1 MDFLILRRRRMDE
14 TLPTMNEK
22 QLFDLIKSVIPDLQS
37 TDQYSYRDAY
47 SPKYDLTIEL
57 KCRQKHYDFLLI
69 EKIKYDKLI
78 KYNRVRYINSTPI
91 GIFSFDLKK
100 IKEPTWYEYVLP
112 KETEFYNRNKIP
124 KIVGM
129 LTISQAEDLTHLLR
143 RI

>member
-1 MDFLILRRRRMDE
+1 
-14 TLPTMNEK
+14 MNEQ
-22 QLFDLIKSVIPDLQS
+22 QLFDLIKSVIPDLKS

-78 KYNRVRYINSTPI
+78 KHNRVRYINSTPI

-100 IKEPTWYEYVLP
+100 IQEPTWYEYVLP

>member
-1 MDFLILRRRRMDE
+1 MDE
-14 TLPTMNEK
+14 TLPTMNEQ

-69 EKIKYDKLI
+69 EKIKYDKLV
-78 KYNRVRYINSTPI
+78 KHNRVRYINSTPI

-100 IKEPTWYEYVLP
+100 IQEPTWYEYVLP

>member
-1 MDFLILRRRRMDE
+1 MDE
-14 TLPTMNEK
+14 TLPTMNE
-22 QLFDLIKSVIPDLQS
+22 QTLFGLIKSVIPDLQS

-57 KCRQKHYDFLLI
+57 KCRHKHYDFLLI

-78 KYNRVRYINSTPI
+78 KHNRVRYINSTPI

-100 IKEPTWYEYVLP
+100 IEEPTWYEYVLP

>member
-1 MDFLILRRRRMDE
+1 MDE

-22 QLFDLIKSVIPDLQS
+22 QLFDLIKSVIPDLKS

-69 EKIKYDKLI
+69 EKIKYDKLV
-78 KYNRVRYINSTPI
+78 KHNRVRYINSTPI

-100 IKEPTWYEYVLP
+100 IQEPTWYEYVLP

>member
-1 MDFLILRRRRMDE
+1 MDE
-14 TLPTMNEK
+14 KLPTMNEN
-22 QLFDLIKSVIPDLQS
+22 QLFDLIKSVIPDLKS

-78 KYNRVRYINSTPI
+78 KHNRVRYINSTPI

-100 IKEPTWYEYVLP
+100 IQEPTWYEYVLP

-129 LTISQAEDLTHLLR
+129 LTISQAEDLSHLLR

>member
-1 MDFLILRRRRMDE
+1 MDE

-69 EKIKYDKLI
+69 EKIKYDKLV
-78 KYNRVRYINSTPI
+78 KHNRVRYINSTPI

-100 IKEPTWYEYVLP
+100 IQEPTWYEYVLP

-129 LTISQAEDLTHLLR
+129 LTISQAEDLSHLLR

>member
-1 MDFLILRRRRMDE
+1 MDE
-14 TLPTMNEK
+14 TLPTMNEQ
-22 QLFDLIKSVIPDLQS
+22 QLFDLIKSAIPDLKP

-78 KYNRVRYINSTPI
+78 KHNRVRYINSTPI
-91 GIFSFDLKK
+91 GIFSFDLKR
-100 IKEPTWYEYVLP
+100 IDEPTWYEYVLP
-112 KETEFYNRNKIP
+112 KQTEFYNRNKIP

-129 LTISQAEDLTHLLR
+129 LTISQAEDLSHLLR

>member
-1 MDFLILRRRRMDE
+1 
-14 TLPTMNEK
+14 MNEK
-22 QLFDLIKSVIPDLQS
+22 QLFDLIKSVIPDLKS

-57 KCRQKHYDFLLI
+57 KCRHKHYDFLLI
-69 EKIKYDKLI
+69 ERVKYLKLI
-78 KYNRVRYINSTPI
+78 THNRVRYINSTPI

-112 KETEFYNRNKIP
+112 KQTEFEDRNKIP

-129 LTISQAEDLTHLLR
+129 LTISQAEDLSHLLR